1 MTVVLGMTGSI
12 GMGKSTT
19 AGFFAEAGVPV
30 WDADAEVHRLYDAGG
45 AAVESLAALCPEA
58 LRKGAIDRAILKD
71 WIARDPEALRKIER
85 IVHPLVGQSRERFTS
100 THRAAGT
107 PLILLDIPLLF
118 ESGGD
123 RLCDATLT
131 VSAPAEEQR
140 ARVLA
145 RPGMTN
151 AHFQTILAKQLPD
164 AEKRARAT
172 HVIETRTLEQT
183 RREVLELIEKLTK
196 G

>member
-30 WDADAEVHRLYDAGG
+30 WDADAEVHRLYAAGG
-45 AAVESLAALCPEA
+45 AAVGPLAAICPEA
-58 LRKGAIDRAILKD
+58 LREGAIDRPALKD

-85 IVHPLVGQSRERFTS
+85 IVHPLVGQSRERFIEL
-100 THRAAGT
+100 HRSAGT

-118 ESGGD
+118 ESGGE
-123 RLCDATLT
+123 RHCDATLT
-131 VSAPAEEQR
+131 VSAPAAEQR

-145 RPGMTN
+145 RPGMTD
-151 AHFQTILAKQLPD
+151 AHFQTIVAKQLPD

-183 RREVLELIEKLTK
+183 RLEVLELIEKLTK